1 VLKLLALR
9 KQDGSNNVGSSAGE
23 AEWLVVADGAVG
35 SGDATSSS
43 TSSSSSSAAAAAG
56 STVSAAPVV
65 AESLTSTV
73 SFLVGNSSKR
83 VLLQPKFAGHQEGA
97 GEGGAAPED
106 VLSTLLQSVS
116 LSLALLRV
124 VSSRVRA
131 NCTKSVE
138 TLRRNCARMMYVYV
152 ENYLDSAGANNSDG
166 ARATTSAGPT
176 RSASVAVA
184 QALQTG
190 VRSLLDPALY
200 YTAPHLP
207 GAGGAGGAVGTG
219 GTGGTVLR
227 QIADAIA
234 SAGLLSS
241 AATATSTGTAPASFS
256 GAGTGRSPQTQ
267 QQQQRRKSAWLWSQL
282 LGCVEGAFGR
292 PAAEY
297 VLRCLAMTHLG
308 SEAGA
313 GSGAEMRLS
322 QERLEE
328 LFESLYQYFVSVAAA
343 AVHSTG
349 GAATATVGSSGSS
362 TDTAAG
368 YRAMTPTVAGLLLIS
383 ALIAW

>member
-1 VLKLLALR
+1 
-9 KQDGSNNVGSSAGE
+9 
-23 AEWLVVADGAVG
+23 VG
-35 SGDATSSS
+35 SGDGTSSS
-43 TSSSSSSAAAAAG
+43 TSSSASSSASSASAAAAG
-56 STVSAAPVV
+56 STVSAAPAV

-97 GEGGAAPED
+97 GECGAAPED

-138 TLRRNCARMMYVYV
+138 TLRRNCARMMHVYV

-176 RSASVAVA
+176 RSVSVAVA

-200 YTAPHLP
+200 YTAPPLP
-207 GAGGAGGAVGTG
+207 GAGGAGGAGGAVGTG
-219 GTGGTVLR
+219 GTVLR
-227 QIADAIA
+227 QIADAIV
-234 SAGLLSS
+234 SADLLSS
-241 AATATSTGTAPASFS
+241 AAAATSTGTTSASSS
-256 GAGTGRSPQTQ
+256 GAGAGSSPQTQ

-308 SEAGA
+308 SGLEAG
-313 GSGAEMRLS
+313 SEMRLS

-328 LFESLYQYFVSVAAA
+328 LFESLYQYFVGAAA
-343 AVHSTG
+343 AVVHSTG
-349 GAATATVGSSGSS
+349 GAATATIGSAGAGM
-362 TDTAAG
+362 DTAAG